1 MKMTRHKGGYVT
13 KKNGRAILGTAY
25 GCTLEEVIAMATRV
39 SDVGDDV
46 KIYVEMILDGL
57 DVIDSGNPD
66 HVELKLIHTV
76 GGDEGSTPIE
86 TREQALTLALK
97 LAIQAPTD
105 QKAAECVSIA
115 ERLAAGMH
123 LEQVERCKM
132 VAMSDVGNVGAS
144 A

>member
-1 MKMTRHKGGYVT
+1 MKMTRHEGGYVT

-25 GCTLEEVIAMATRV
+25 GCTLEEVIEMATRI

-46 KIYVEMILDGL
+46 KIYVQMILDGL
-57 DVIDSGNPD
+57 DVIDFGNPD
-66 HVELKLIHTV
+66 HVELKLMHTV

-132 VAMSDVGNVGAS
+132 VAMADVGNVEELT
-144 A
+144 